1 MKVANSYWNPAEACF
16 LLFFDF
22 YASPTLNLRPSL
34 RNEKTQVQ
42 QFIEC
47 CKEICRATDLS
58 VVYALTIG
66 QYLCLEK
73 ELSPV
78 AAIGNSSSLAW

>member
-1 MKVANSYWNPAEACF
+1 MKVANSYRNPAEACF

-22 YASPTLNLRPSL
+22 YESPTLNLRPSL
-34 RNEKTQVQ
+34 RNEKTWAAQVQ

-66 QYLCLEK
+66 Q
-73 ELSPV
+73 
-78 AAIGNSSSLAW
+78 